1 MIVNIDDVPSW
12 LKDDQG
18 HSWLRLINDWGYY
31 HPSELIVGGFVGTL
45 FFVGA
50 VVIWRIAKI
59 NATVKPNHWNDDALF
74 EKSLGLSAEELA
86 EVGLPLTT
94 RSSLVIE
101 ESTLSVSF
109 SPEEKELVKSVESS
123 RAALPQSMADF
134 SLDECLLAAQFCA
147 WRGDS
152 QGTREAI
159 KRVMVE
165 GNVEQQKLALHLLES
180 SNQINS

>member
-31 HPSELIVGGFVGTL
+31 HPSELIVGGFIGTL

-59 NATVKPNHWNDDALF
+59 NATVKPNHWNDDVLF

-86 EVGLPLTT
+86 EVGLPLATY
-94 RSSLVIE
+94 SSLVVE
-101 ESTLSVSF
+101 ENTLFVRTTPVENPLINSAES
-109 SPEEKELVKSVESS
+109 KSKV
-123 RAALPQSMADF
+123 LPQSMADF

-159 KRVMVE
+159 KRVMIE
-165 GNVEQQKLALHLLES
+165 GNAEQQKLALHLLES
-180 SNQINS
+180 SNQIHS